1 MDGKTHAV
9 YKWTRHQLV
18 TFSIGQYP
26 SFLQHYV
33 ITGSCLH
40 YNLINTKKT

>member
-9 YKWTRHQLV
+9 YKCTSHQLV

-33 ITGSCLH
+33 ITGS
-40 YNLINTKKT
+40 YNLINITKT